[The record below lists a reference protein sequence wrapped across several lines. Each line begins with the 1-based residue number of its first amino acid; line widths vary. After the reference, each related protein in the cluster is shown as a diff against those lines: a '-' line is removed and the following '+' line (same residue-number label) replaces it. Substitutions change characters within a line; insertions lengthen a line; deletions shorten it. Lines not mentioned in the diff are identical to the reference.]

1 MNYFSSGKGAGK
13 KSGKSVV
20 FFQKTLGP
28 PRRWSLLL
36 SFWYHTDDNR
46 LLQSEIY
53 AIASLESF
61 GSKQCGPHW
70 PRRGP
75 KRDEK
80 DRRWSW
86 WFLSLLGDHIHPII
100 VQKSGGEG
108 ILRKCAVST
117 QQSEKPFLPGR
128 KRFLMWFFLGF
139 GGKFVLKS
147 VFVILKLWTEVPFLR
162 CHVLRV
168 FAIFWHLKTGTRDI
182 RDFRQSILKDPQNGR
197 SQNPSNTFTF
207 WFE

>member
-53 AIASLESF
+53 VIASLESF

-86 WFLSLLGDHIHPII
+86 WFSSLLGDHIQLHLYWPLPVFLSFCKLVLIGNFSTFSTAYQSYGII
-100 VQKSGGEG
+100 QTLGAWCKIFSWPVEVLS
-108 ILRKCAVST
+108 AVFYLAS
-117 QQSEKPFLPGR
+117 
-128 KRFLMWFFLGF
+128 
-139 GGKFVLKS
+139 
-147 VFVILKLWTEVPFLR
+147 
-162 CHVLRV
+162 
-168 FAIFWHLKTGTRDI
+168 
-182 RDFRQSILKDPQNGR
+182 
-197 SQNPSNTFTF
+197 
-207 WFE
+207 